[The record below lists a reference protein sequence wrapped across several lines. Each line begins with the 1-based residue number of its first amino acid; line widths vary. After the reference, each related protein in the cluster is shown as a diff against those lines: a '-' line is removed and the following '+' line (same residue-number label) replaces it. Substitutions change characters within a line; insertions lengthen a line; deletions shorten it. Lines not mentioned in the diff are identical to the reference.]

1 MTDPRE
7 HHDDELGPELRDALR
22 TLPREREPGRLLEE
36 RTVRALRARGLVEER
51 RRGPGIPRG
60 WLAAAAAAAIALFTG
75 GLALGQALGASRA
88 EETMARMQAE
98 SDRRTAA
105 VLRETGS
112 AYVAALAAV
121 RQDGGGPATPQARAE
136 ATRVLRAA
144 ANEVARIA
152 PDDPVASGILVGLDR
167 AEQQRRRTP
176 GDTVGN
182 QRTVWF

>member
-1 MTDPRE
+1 MNETRE
-7 HHDDELGPELRDALR
+7 HHDDELGPELRGALR
-22 TLPREREPGRLLEE
+22 DLPREREPGRLLEE

-51 RRGPGIPRG
+51 RSGPGIPRS
-60 WLAAAAAAAIALFTG
+60 WLVAAAAAAVALFAG
-75 GLALGQALGASRA
+75 GLALGQQLGASRA

-112 AYVAALAAV
+112 AYVAALAGM
-121 RQDGGGPATPQARAE
+121 RQGGGPADPKTRAE
-136 ATRVLRAA
+136 ATRVLHAA

-152 PDDPVASGILVGLDR
+152 PDDPVATGILVGLDR
-167 AEQQRRRTP
+167 AEQQRQKTP

-182 QRTVWF
+182 QRVVWF